1 MVSNGAARFGS
12 FPHRASSVCLL
23 LLFAAGAFAQSN
35 TVSINPRAPRP
46 APQKSPSASIRLDVK
61 AVQVPVLVTDIA
73 GRPVQNLE
81 PGDFELFEEGAQQQI
96 ASLLVDDAPVSIG
109 VVFDASSSM
118 VNKVAAS
125 ADAVDQFFQTSVP
138 GDEFS
143 LVRFS
148 DSPNYLSGFTSDIH
162 DISARLHT
170 IRASGWTALND
181 AIYLSIQKMR
191 PAHNS
196 RKALLVLSDGGDNNS
211 RYSKRELQQLVR
223 EADVQVYSITF
234 FEGSRLLESISTE
247 SGGRLVH
254 VRGRGGL
261 PDAIETISHAM
272 RSQYLLSYYSSN
284 PQNDGKYRRIRVSVK
299 DPALRVSWR
308 HGYYAPS
315 D

>member
-1 MVSNGAARFGS
+1 
-12 FPHRASSVCLL
+12 
-23 LLFAAGAFAQSN
+23 
-35 TVSINPRAPRP
+35 
-46 APQKSPSASIRLDVK
+46 LDVK
-61 AVQVPVLVTDIA
+61 AVQVPVFVTDVA
-73 GRPVQNLE
+73 GRPMQNLKPE
-81 PGDFELFEEGAQQQI
+81 DFDLFEEGAKQQI
-96 ASLLVDDAPVSIG
+96 VSLLIDDAPVSVG
-109 VVFDASSSM
+109 VVFDSSSSM
-118 VNKVAAS
+118 VNKLAAS
-125 ADAVDQFFQTSVP
+125 ADALDQFFQTSLP

-148 DSPNYLSGFTSDIH
+148 DSPNYLSGFTSDVH
-162 DISARLHT
+162 DISARLHS

-223 EADVQVYSITF
+223 EADVQVYSVTF
-234 FEGSRLLESISTE
+234 FEGSRLLESISNE

-254 VRGRGGL
+254 VRSRSRL
-261 PDAIETISHAM
+261 PDAIQTISHAM

-284 PQNDGKYRRIRVSVK
+284 PQNDGKYRRIRVNVK
-299 DPALRVSWR
+299 NPALHVSWR

-315 D
+315 E

>member
-1 MVSNGAARFGS
+1 
-12 FPHRASSVCLL
+12 
-23 LLFAAGAFAQSN
+23 
-35 TVSINPRAPRP
+35 
-46 APQKSPSASIRLDVK
+46 LDVK
-61 AVQVPVLVTDIA
+61 AVQVPVFVTDA
-73 GRPVQNLE
+73 TGRPVQNLK
-81 PGDFELFEEGAQQQI
+81 PKDFDLFEEGEKQQLV
-96 ASLLVDDAPVSIG
+96 SLLVDDAPVSVG

-118 VNKVAAS
+118 TNKVSAS
-125 ADAVDQFFQTSVP
+125 ADAVDQFFQTSLP

-148 DSPNYLSGFTSDIH
+148 DSPNFLSGFTSDIQ
-162 DISARLHT
+162 DISARLHS

-211 RYSKRELQQLVR
+211 RYSKHELQQLVR

-234 FEGSRLLESISTE
+234 FEGSRLLESISNE

-254 VRGRGGL
+254 VHNRAGL
-261 PDAIETISHAM
+261 PDAIETISHAI

-284 PQNDGKYRRIRVSVK
+284 PQNDGKYRRIRVSVN
-299 DPALRVSWR
+299 DPALHISWR

-315 D
+315 E